1 MDKIVNLKNIAG
13 IESFSSRFARLGDLY
28 ILSHIDVQERIKE
41 SQGKLSAS
49 DVIPGMN
56 LPLRLN
62 GMLFV
67 LIQRGEIELNVNTV
81 EYKISV
87 DDILVIRPGTLMTFL
102 NISEKCKFTI
112 LFTSSTF
119 LNSINIDLNSIEFT
133 SILSNPQPAMEL
145 TESESKVLRKYFD
158 LLDVNTAD
166 KTESV
171 FATRIARTLIAAMVY
186 EILRFALTRAVVHSN
201 EDGTDKDEKQ
211 GRAYNYVFRFMQLL
225 HTNYSRERNLEFY
238 AQQLCITPKY
248 LSMVTREVTGFS
260 ASEWINRV
268 VILEAKNMLRF
279 SGKNIQEIAYSLNFP
294 SQSAFGKYFKR
305 ITGQSPSEYL
315 KT

>member
-87 DDILVIRPGTLMTFL
+87 DDI
-102 NISEKCKFTI
+102 
-112 LFTSSTF
+112 
-119 LNSINIDLNSIEFT
+119 
-133 SILSNPQPAMEL
+133 
-145 TESESKVLRKYFD
+145 
-158 LLDVNTAD
+158 
-166 KTESV
+166 
-171 FATRIARTLIAAMVY
+171 
-186 EILRFALTRAVVHSN
+186 
-201 EDGTDKDEKQ
+201 
-211 GRAYNYVFRFMQLL
+211 
-225 HTNYSRERNLEFY
+225 
-238 AQQLCITPKY
+238 
-248 LSMVTREVTGFS
+248 
-260 ASEWINRV
+260 
-268 VILEAKNMLRF
+268 
-279 SGKNIQEIAYSLNFP
+279 
-294 SQSAFGKYFKR
+294 
-305 ITGQSPSEYL
+305 
-315 KT
+315 